1 MQKQATYNIREYFL
15 CLLMLFGLY
24 MPIVSQAEDLQKFD
38 VQNNGELIVTIAQK
52 ELSRFV
58 FKKANNEP
66 DNIKQV
72 IGINGEFYQE
82 IQDNNLY
89 IRPGVLKPINF
100 FVRTEQGNIYKL
112 LATIK
117 DVPAIQILIQE
128 KVGSQHPHKSKSSSL
143 LSTVSESSYLKHEIS
158 KIVKVIRAQDRS
170 MGYDIKEI
178 GKKVSNKQGLNQEHL
193 LQWSNED
200 IVADEFILHNDSAK
214 SVEVLKDHYL
224 ADGIQAVY
232 ADKIK
237 LQPNEHTRMITVKS
251 IR

>member
-1 MQKQATYNIREYFL
+1 MQKQAIYNTRGYLIFVLMFL
-15 CLLMLFGLY
+15 GLY

-38 VQNNGELIVTIAQK
+38 VQNNEELIVTIAQK

-58 FKKANNEP
+58 FNKVNNEP

-72 IGINGEFYQE
+72 IGINGEFYHE

-117 DVPAIQILIQE
+117 DVPAIQIMIQE
-128 KVGSQHPHKSKSSSL
+128 KVGLKHPHKSKSSSL
-143 LSTVSESSYLKHEIS
+143 LSPVSESSHLKHEIS
-158 KIVKVIRAQDRS
+158 KIVKVIRAQDRA
-170 MGYDIKEI
+170 MGYEVKEI
-178 GKKVSNKQGLNQEHL
+178 GKKFSNKQGLNQEHL

-200 IVADEFILHNDSAK
+200 IIADEFILHNPSATL
-214 SVEVLKDHYL
+214 VQVIKDNYL

-232 ADKIK
+232 VDNTE
-237 LQPNEHTRMITVKS
+237 LHPNEHTRMITVKS